1 MSELARLA
9 DELAERLD
17 ALSRVVDIAA
27 GRLPSED
34 LAAARRMLERAETRR
49 RLAAEHTVVALA
61 GSTGSGKSSLFN
73 ALSGVDLSA
82 VGSRRPTTGA
92 VHACVWDGVGETTRP
107 LLDWL
112 GVPEQHR
119 VAHDTV
125 LDTAPSPLSGLV
137 LLDLPDHDSSERA
150 HREEVARVVEL
161 ADMLVWVM
169 DPQKYADRVVHED
182 FLTPHARY
190 GAVVVVVLNQVDRL
204 DPADADACADD
215 LRRIL
220 VERDGLDEPQVISTS
235 ATSGAGVDELRDL
248 LVETVRDH
256 RASERRLLADVQ
268 AICDRLGVHTAV
280 APENGGVSSESRD
293 DLISSVSDSA
303 GVETLSAAVRQ
314 LTRRRGI
321 RYVDWPVTAIVR
333 RARGESALRLPSGE
347 DVGQVDPDALPAAA
361 PVQLAQVDG
370 ALRRVSAAAAGELP
384 LPWPEVTRDASR
396 ARADDLVD
404 AVDRA
409 LADADLGVDRTP
421 AWWHVVRVVQWLLL
435 ACLAGGVGLVVA
447 GAFVAADLLRL
458 GVVLAAAGLVL
469 GLLLTSLS
477 RLGVRRTA
485 RHRGEQVVAQ
495 LRERI
500 AGTLREYAIEPVEN
514 ELDAYAEIRRELAAA
529 RGA

>member
-1 MSELARLA
+1 VTDTARLA

-17 ALSRVVDIAA
+17 ALSRVVDIGA
-27 GRLPSED
+27 GRLPTED
-34 LAAARRMLERAETRR
+34 LSAARRVLDRARARR
-49 RLAAEHTVVALA
+49 ELAPDNTVVALA

-92 VHACVWDGVGETTRP
+92 VHACVWGGLDDTTRP
-107 LLDWL
+107 LLEWL

-125 LDTAPSPLSGLV
+125 LDTAPSPLDGLV
-137 LLDLPDHDSSERA
+137 LLDLPDHDSAERA
-150 HREEVARVVEL
+150 HHDEVSRIVEL
-161 ADMLVWVM
+161 ADVLVWVM

-182 FLTPHARY
+182 YLRPLARY

-204 DPADADACADD
+204 DPADADACAAD

-220 VERDGLDEPQVISTS
+220 VERDGLADARVLPTS
-235 ATSGAGVDELRDL
+235 ATAGVGTDELRDL
-248 LVETVRDH
+248 LVETVRAR
-256 RASERRLLADVQ
+256 RASERRLLADVT

-280 APENGGVSSESRD
+280 VPETGGVSSESRD
-293 DLISSVSDSA
+293 DLITSVSDSA
-303 GVETLSAAVRQ
+303 GVATLGVAVRQ
-314 LTRRRGI
+314 VTRRRGVQ
-321 RYVDWPVTAIVR
+321 YVDWPVTGLIR
-333 RARGESALRLPSGE
+333 RWNGEASLRLPSGE
-347 DVGQVDPDALPAAA
+347 EIGRSDPDAQPTAA
-361 PVQLAQVDG
+361 PVQLAQVDR

-384 LPWPEVTRDASR
+384 RPWPEVTRAASR

-421 AWWHVVRVVQWLLL
+421 TWWHVVRIAQWLLL
-435 ACLAGGVGLVVA
+435 ACIAGGLALVVA
-447 GAFVAADLLRL
+447 GAVAHGGLLVT
-458 GVVLAAAGLVL
+458 GAVLAGVGLVAGLVL
-469 GLLLTSLS
+469 AWLS

-485 RHRGEQVVAQ
+485 RRRGEQVVVQ

-500 AGTLREYAIEPVEN
+500 AGTLREYAIEPVET